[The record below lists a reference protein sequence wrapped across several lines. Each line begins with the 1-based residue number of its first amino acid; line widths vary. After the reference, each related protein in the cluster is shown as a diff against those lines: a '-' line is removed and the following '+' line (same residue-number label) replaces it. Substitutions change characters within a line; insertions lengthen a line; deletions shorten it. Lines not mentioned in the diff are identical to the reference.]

1 MRLNLAEAMHTK
13 LQYFLQ
19 SSLVQQKSK
28 EDESH
33 GLIII
38 LGVAPTL
45 IMFII
50 EKNPKSKLFCI
61 EYFLI

>member
-1 MRLNLAEAMHTK
+1 M
-13 LQYFLQ
+13 
-19 SSLVQQKSK
+19 LVQQKSK

-45 IMFII
+45 VMFII